1 MSTDKVSTPKLV
13 SGKVRRN
20 LPNGSIDF
28 ISLEETEKY
37 LGVPSTNGYVLAST
51 TSGVRS
57 WVAMSQGGDEGV
69 WAGSGRPDRAETVQ
83 AEAGGLLQGSQSA
96 ADDAPSVPT
105 RHGQTGAGGGR
116 YFCLLADGDDGA
128 AGGQAATAGGG
139 RDEAG
144 DAFQPRD
151 EGVARRYGRNLH
163 GG

>member
-57 WVAMSQGGDEGV
+57 WVAMSQGGG
-69 WAGSGRPDRAETVQ
+69 G
-83 AEAGGLLQGSQSA
+83 GGLAGNFDGGVPSSVYGGIEAIDGGS
-96 ADDAPSVPT
+96 VT
-105 RHGQTGAGGGR
+105 
-116 YFCLLADGDDGA
+116 
-128 AGGQAATAGGG
+128 
-139 RDEAG
+139 
-144 DAFQPRD
+144 
-151 EGVARRYGRNLH
+151 
-163 GG
+163 